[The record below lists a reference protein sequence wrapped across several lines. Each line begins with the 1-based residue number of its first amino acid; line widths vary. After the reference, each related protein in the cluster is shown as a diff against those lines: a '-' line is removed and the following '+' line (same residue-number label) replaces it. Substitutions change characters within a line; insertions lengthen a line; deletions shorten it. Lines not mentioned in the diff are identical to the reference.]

1 MLGYIFA
8 QSALLYALLFVIIN
22 IYSVYSIYF
31 GVRHFTFIQG
41 YTIYKKVRFQVGSE
55 IKSSIISQISF
66 VKRQK
71 MVFTSCQNSWT
82 HFRFYQ
88 QTFAGYLSL
97 WLKIYSPTS
106 LLVLGSI
113 KKYKLD
119 ARLIIGNIIRLVW
132 FQSLAIKLV

>member
-31 GVRHFTFIQG
+31 GVGYFAFIQG
-41 YTIYKKVRFQVGSE
+41 YIIYKKVCFQVGSE

-66 VKRQK
+66 VKGQK

-88 QTFAGYLSL
+88 QTFAGQLSL

-106 LLVLGSI
+106 WF
-113 KKYKLD
+113 
-119 ARLIIGNIIRLVW
+119 IGVGINQKNRSTVNCRKHHKISVVSVFRN
-132 FQSLAIKLV
+132 